1 MAAMPSRSF
10 AVDYKSD
17 LRLDKDASPD
27 ASAVFRG
34 ESAARLNV
42 AAETPVVRPIDFA
55 AVEEF
60 LQQLA
65 KAVRQFRTYPATSP
79 LCADAISQAHKA
91 LASLERDRL
100 AFRLTPRELIV
111 DEIGVGSGT
120 IVEHE
125 LVRRLHKAHIAAVD
139 VERHASQRDLSR
151 FCTNVSRSE
160 DFSKTKTTLA
170 ELLAEHGVDTIVP
183 HLAHRPEVLEV
194 GVPRAPLCSL
204 VEHERSRRQA
214 AVASGP
220 VSYLYPPDKG
230 WVRLDPSA
238 AFETISLVDLAILV
252 DDPGDV
258 ATMLLRLTDDEA
270 AGGDQRERALQ
281 QKYGD
286 LATLFGALDPNLARV
301 MFSKLARAVLE
312 LEPQRRKD
320 LLKRTVLPSLL
331 DGRPD
336 GAILRDFS
344 NDDLAESLCLLM
356 DLETAAPEL
365 LTTALDRLDLPAER
379 RQIMEPLL
387 EERLRGGKRASE
399 ANGATEP
406 GVDRHARRL
415 IRVEP
420 GAGKNFAE
428 FASFDLAI
436 DDQTTATLGHIRE
449 GIGQTDLP
457 IAQLGFLL
465 GLIRL
470 EPNPAVADMF
480 LRRSVSVFGE
490 LEHRTR
496 LDDLVEWVAQY
507 RHLADSLE
515 ASRPDVSEAVSNMLT
530 ALCTPERF
538 VALSDPREDGADA
551 RALAKRV
558 IEAFGRTAAPTLV
571 TLLDDP
577 GMQARA
583 RALVPL
589 MCEQGGQLAP
599 ALAARLN
606 GCGVSARRA
615 IVKVLGHAGPG
626 HEQVLAEQ
634 LEHVDEQTG
643 RDALQALAHIG
654 TAKAA
659 QIVGMQLQEGAGA
672 VRAAAEEALRHFAP
686 AQAEATMRDLLARR
700 EFVLRH
706 PQIALR
712 LIDRV
717 GHAGVTGLEPAMR
730 DLAGLRYRFW
740 NPKIVR
746 VAMKARTLLE
756 PRTPSKS

>member
-17 LRLDKDASPD
+17 LRLDKDGSPD
-27 ASAVFRG
+27 AGAVYRG
-34 ESAARLNV
+34 EPARLN
-42 AAETPVVRPIDFA
+42 AAVETPSVRPVDFA

-91 LASLERDRL
+91 LTSLERDRL

-139 VERHASQRDLSR
+139 IERHASQRDLSR
-151 FCTNVSRSE
+151 FCTNISRSE
-160 DFSKTKTTLA
+160 DFSKTKITLA

-194 GVPRAPLCSL
+194 GVPRTPLCNL

-238 AFETISLVDLAILV
+238 AFDAVSLVDLAILV
-252 DDPGDV
+252 DDPGEV

-270 AGGDQRERALQ
+270 SGDQRERALQ
-281 QKYGD
+281 QKFSD
-286 LATLFGALDPNLARV
+286 VATLFGALDPNLARV

-387 EERLRGGKRASE
+387 EERLAGGKRGNTAGGAS
-399 ANGATEP
+399 EP

-436 DDQTTATLGHIRE
+436 DDHTTSTLGHIRE
-449 GIGQTDLP
+449 SIGQTDLP

-480 LRRSVSVFGE
+480 LRRTVSGFGE
-490 LEHRTR
+490 LEHRAR
-496 LDDLVEWVAQY
+496 LNDLVAWVAQY
-507 RHLADSLE
+507 RQLADSLE
-515 ASRPDVSEAVSNMLT
+515 ASRPDVSEAIANTLT
-530 ALCTPERF
+530 AFCTPERL
-538 VALSDPREDGADA
+538 VAMSEPREGGADA
-551 RALAKRV
+551 RALAKVV
-558 IEAFGRTAAPTLV
+558 IEAFGGTAAPALV

-577 GMQARA
+577 AMQARA
-583 RALVPL
+583 RALVPV

-599 ALAARLN
+599 SLAARL
-606 GCGVSARRA
+606 GACGVTARRA

-626 HEQVLAEQ
+626 YEQVLAEQ

-643 RDALQALAHIG
+643 REALQALAHIG
-654 TAKAA
+654 SAKAA
-659 QIVGMQLQEGAGA
+659 HIVGMQLQEGSGA

-756 PRTPSKS
+756 PRTSSKS